1 MLIGA
6 HVSNRDPLTAA
17 ADRKADIV
25 QFFLSNPKGWKL
37 PKTRHDVDELKASG
51 MDVYVHAPYL
61 INVVSTNPRVRHPSR
76 KLIQETCSSAAN
88 IGAKAVIVHAGY
100 LEEDEDPETGFDRW
114 RKALEPLETEIPL
127 YIENTAGGVNAM
139 ARGFDVLA
147 RLWEAIADMD
157 VPLGFCLDTCHTHAA
172 GEDLATA
179 VERLEDAVGGIDL
192 VHLNDSK
199 DAFGSG
205 RDRHTNIGRGQIDPD
220 LLVQVVRDAGAPV
233 IVETPEDDDVGQAD
247 DIAWLR
253 DRL

>member
-37 PKTRHDVDELKASG
+37 PTTRNDVDELKASG
-51 MDVYVHAPYL
+51 MDIYVHSPYL
-61 INVVSTNPRVRHPSR
+61 INVVSANPRVRHPSR
-76 KLIQETCSSAAN
+76 KLIQETCDSATN

-100 LEEDEDPETGFDRW
+100 CDEDEDPSEGFDRW
-114 RKALEPLETEIPL
+114 RKALQPLETEIPV

-139 ARGFDVLA
+139 ARDFDTLG
-147 RLWEAIADMD
+147 RLWEAISDID

-172 GEDLATA
+172 GEDLETA
-179 VERLEDAVGGIDL
+179 VERLRDLVGGIDL

-199 DAFGSG
+199 DGFGSG
-205 RDRHTNIGRGQIDPD
+205 RDRHTNLGHGRIDPD
-220 LLVQVVRDAGAPV
+220 LLVQVVHDAGAPV
-233 IVETPEDDDVGQAD
+233 IVETPEDDDIGQAD